1 LRPIR
6 RFTQYAQHEPRIDR
20 VPFGDANGICVGFLW
35 PRRQCVGVGCGGL
48 FVITL
53 ENPNSRQ
60 QSFERGSIEAQMLAQ
75 TETSSIRGW
84 SGSKNGNRLNL
95 EVPHLQ

>member
-1 LRPIR
+1 M
-6 RFTQYAQHEPRIDR
+6 A
-20 VPFGDANGICVGFLW
+20 
-35 PRRQCVGVGCGGL
+35 
-48 FVITL
+48 L

-60 QSFERGSIEAQMLAQ
+60 QSFESGSIEAQMVAQ

-95 EVPHLQ
+95 EVPPLQ